1 MYPCRK
7 KLQEER
13 NPSHQI
19 KPTLL
24 PVTDGSVLT
33 RFGCIVM
40 VKMNR
45 VMVADQLLLS
55 RKCSFMIN
63 GDVHQVILTCTI
75 TLEINPSWIMLD
87 LDSDN
92 AHTLCSRDKL
102 EVELEINLV
111 YHYMLMSYK
120 DIYRKTLTFQSHFGN

>member
-45 VMVADQLLLS
+45 VMVADQLLSS

-63 GDVHQVILTCTI
+63 GDVHQVILACTI